1 MDHPRRDSYLLTT
14 LPVLKPSLGHEEGS
28 IDASV
33 TPGTG
38 IAQEY
43 SYLTVGNLAQGAAV
57 LPGHPSRMFPLFDEP
72 SLIHHQDAIS
82 VPQLRHHVLAQILS
96 HRLMV
101 PGVSLQDTLHSPG
114 MAVARMLGQLPAV
127 LALHVSDETS

>member
-1 MDHPRRDSYLLTT
+1 MDHLRRDSYLLTT
-14 LPVLKPSLGHEEGS
+14 LPVLKPSRGHEEDP

-57 LPGHPSRMFPLFDEP
+57 LAGHPSRMFPLFDEP
-72 SLIHHQDAIS
+72 SLIHH
-82 VPQLRHHVLAQILS
+82 
-96 HRLMV
+96 
-101 PGVSLQDTLHSPG
+101 
-114 MAVARMLGQLPAV
+114 
-127 LALHVSDETS
+127 